1 MTVHIIAVLQ
11 EMVYL
16 KIFLNTLTYNHIFII
31 TRNESTIREH
41 LMKAVLYL
49 VAQSN
54 PTLKMP

>member
-1 MTVHIIAVLQ
+1 MHIIAVLQ

-16 KIFLNTLTYNHIFII
+16 KIFLNTLTYNHRFII

-49 VAQSN
+49 VTQSN